1 MTTLFLSLWYDF
13 GNNIRVVPVNY
24 REKVSETCF
33 SSFFVGVVKKK
44 GVYLWKMTI
53 YCIWKTIRK

>member
-1 MTTLFLSLWYDF
+1 MKEPW
-13 GNNIRVVPVNY
+13 
-24 REKVSETCF
+24 SETCF